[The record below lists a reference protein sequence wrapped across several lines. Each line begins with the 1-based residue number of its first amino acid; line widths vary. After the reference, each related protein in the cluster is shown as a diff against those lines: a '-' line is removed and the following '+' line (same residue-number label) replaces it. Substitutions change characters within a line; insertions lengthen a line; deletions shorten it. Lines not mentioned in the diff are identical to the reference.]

1 VPEVA
6 KSRRRASLKLGG
18 GEGVM
23 ARIVERAVEGRT
35 GLGGAAVAVRG
46 RKCVDIFVS
55 WCGCCFVLFIGRV
68 KKGVVGEMAE
78 NR

>member
-6 KSRRRASLKLGG
+6 KSRRRASLRLGG

-35 GLGGAAVAVRG
+35 GLGGAGAGAGRG
-46 RKCVDIFVS
+46 RKCVDIFSTRGV
-55 WCGCCFVLFIGRV
+55 VLFCVVMRRV
-68 KKGVVGEMAE
+68 KSVVSRG
-78 NR
+78 